1 MLKLTLAAAICGGLL
16 FGQTDSLHVTAT
28 ILSQASTKATF
39 GPLGKQYRMASIQ
52 VCNTSAGS
60 ISVPLAAVMQT
71 PTAIPTG
78 MTVLPPLVATAGDR
92 KSPGVH

>member
-39 GPLGKQYRMASIQ
+39 GPLGKQYRMAWKLDELRIS
-52 VCNTSAGS
+52 NTIRSASWLATNAANEASPPAMGS
-60 ISVPLAAVMQT
+60 SAPLAG
-71 PTAIPTG
+71 TAF
-78 MTVLPPLVATAGDR
+78 LPV
-92 KSPGVH
+92 VY